1 MNEEMEQLNHIMIK
15 YIAALKVLE
24 TQIEIINDDFQY
36 IKKYNPIEHIKTRIK
51 SADSILAKLQ
61 RQGREFTIENV
72 IDHVHDIV
80 GVRIICSFK
89 QDIYD
94 LIKLLRDSN
103 MIKVIKEKD
112 YITNPK
118 DSGYRSYHLIVEVPV
133 ELINEKTYVKA
144 EIQIR
149 TLAMDLWASLDH
161 KITYK
166 NDDISEDIA
175 KRIVAFSDEMNDID
189 DRMSELIDEKKRI
202 EEGDK

>member
-1 MNEEMEQLNHIMIK
+1 MNDEIEQLNRIMIK
-15 YIAALKVLE
+15 YISALKVLE

-51 SADSILAKLQ
+51 SADSILAKLK

-72 IDHVHDIV
+72 MEYVNDIV
-80 GVRIICSFK
+80 GIRIICSFK

-103 MIKVIKEKD
+103 MIRVIKEKD

-118 DSGYRSYHLIVEVPV
+118 ASGYRSYHLIVEVPV

-166 NDDISEDIA
+166 SDIVTDEIA
-175 KRIVAFSDEMNDID
+175 KRIVDFSNDMNDID
-189 DRMSELIDEKKRI
+189 DRMSILIDEKKKL

>member
-103 MIKVIKEKD
+103 MIRVIKEKD

-118 DSGYRSYHLIVEVPV
+118 ASGYRSYHLIVEVPV

-175 KRIVAFSDEMNDID
+175 KRIVDFSDEMNDID
-189 DRMSELIDEKKRI
+189 DRMSELIDEKKKL

>member
-1 MNEEMEQLNHIMIK
+1 MIK
-15 YIAALKVLE
+15 L
-24 TQIEIINDDFQY
+24 
-36 IKKYNPIEHIKTRIK
+36 
-51 SADSILAKLQ
+51 
-61 RQGREFTIENV
+61 
-72 IDHVHDIV
+72 
-80 GVRIICSFK
+80 
-89 QDIYD
+89 
-94 LIKLLRDSN
+94 
-103 MIKVIKEKD
+103 IKEKD
-112 YITNPK
+112 YISNPK

>member
-1 MNEEMEQLNHIMIK
+1 MIK

-94 LIKLLRDSN
+94 LIKLIRDSN